1 MFATGRS
8 CADGALFSLMLAGL
22 AATIGGRR
30 LLVERVVRHG
40 WIGGGRGDAVE

>member
-8 CADGALFSLMLAGL
+8 RADGAMFSLMLAGL

-30 LLVERVVRHG
+30 LLVGRIVVRHG
-40 WIGGGRGDAVE
+40 WIGGGER